1 MGWVSGLAVYA
12 IIWWLLLFMVL
23 PWGVRPIG
31 REDVDKGQDAGAPRR
46 PRLGLKI
53 GINTALSTVVWGIVY
68 VVAEA
73 GLVSFRA
80 P

>member
-12 IIWWLLLFMVL
+12 IIWWLLLFVVL

-31 REDVDKGQDAGAPRR
+31 REDVEKGQDAGAPGR
-46 PRLGLKI
+46 PRMGLKL
-53 GINTALSTVVWGIVY
+53 GINTVLSAVVWGIVY
-68 VVAEA
+68 VIAEA

>member
-1 MGWVSGLAVYA
+1 MGWVSGVAVYA

-23 PWGVRPIG
+23 PWGVKPIG
-31 REDVDKGQDAGAPRR
+31 REDVEKGQDAGAPRR

-53 GINTALSTVVWGIVY
+53 GITTALSGVVWGIVY
-68 VVAEA
+68 VIAEA

>member
-1 MGWVSGLAVYA
+1 MGWVTGLAVYA
-12 IIWWLLLFMVL
+12 IIWWLLLFMFL
-23 PWGVRPIG
+23 PWGVTPIG
-31 REDVDKGQDAGAPRR
+31 REDVDKGQDAGAPQR

-53 GINTALSTVVWGIVY
+53 GLNTALSAVVWGVVY
-68 VVAEA
+68 AVTES

>member
-31 REDVDKGQDAGAPRR
+31 HKDVEKGQDAGAPGR
-46 PRLGLKI
+46 PRMGLKL
-53 GINTALSTVVWGIVY
+53 GINTALSAVVWGIVY
-68 VVAEA
+68 VIAEA

>member
-1 MGWVSGLAVYA
+1 MGWITGLAVYS
-12 IIWWLLLFMVL
+12 IIWWLLLFMIL

-53 GINTALSTVVWGIVY
+53 GLNTLLAAVVWGIFY
-68 VVAEA
+68 AVAES

>member
-12 IIWWLLLFMVL
+12 IIWWLLIFMIL

-46 PRLGLKI
+46 PHLGLKI
-53 GINTALSTVVWGIVY
+53 AFNSALSGVVWGIVY
-68 VVAEA
+68 VITEME
-73 GLVSFRA
+73 LVSFRV

>member
-46 PRLGLKI
+46 PHLGLKI

-68 VVAEA
+68 VIAEA

>member
-1 MGWVSGLAVYA
+1 MNWVSGLAAYA

-31 REDVDKGQDAGAPRR
+31 REEVGKEQDAGAPRR

-53 GINTALSTVVWGIVY
+53 GITTVLSAVVWGIVY
-68 VVAEA
+68 AVAESE
-73 GLVSFRA
+73 LVSFRA

>member
-1 MGWVSGLAVYA
+1 MNWVSGLAVYA

-23 PWGVRPIG
+23 PWGVRPIS
-31 REDVDKGQDAGAPRR
+31 REEVEKGQDAGAPRR

-53 GINTALSTVVWGIVY
+53 AITTALSAVVWGIVY
-68 VVAEA
+68 AVAEA

>member
-12 IIWWLLLFMVL
+12 IIWWLLIFMIL

-31 REDVDKGQDAGAPRR
+31 RHEVEKGQDAGAPRR

-53 GINTALSTVVWGIVY
+53 GLNTALSGVVWGIVY
-68 VVAEA
+68 VVAEME
-73 GLVSFRA
+73 LVSFRM